1 MTEYKPNIPAQ
12 QSDKELAIKGSKDN
26 VKWFSAQLPDEYRC
40 LLIGIVSVV
49 NTIIVT
55 DNENNNLKRF
65 LFNGKKTHCY

>member
-65 LFNGKKTHCY
+65 LFSG